1 MADGRRNLARVKAFN
16 RLIDKTLG
24 RRIGSFDAAA
34 AQETAILMRS
44 RQHRA
49 SRGLSG
55 QMTAGIVLA
64 GRAALA
70 THNVKHFD
78 DAGIEAI
85 NPSHG

>member
-44 RQHRA
+44 RQN
-49 SRGLSG
+49 RGEPRTFG
-55 QMTAGIVLA
+55 T
-64 GRAALA
+64 
-70 THNVKHFD
+70 D
-78 DAGIEAI
+78 DRGHSARWPRRTGNAQCKAFR
-85 NPSHG
+85 